1 MRDSTSPKATLDLIL
16 QRCPPVDT
24 KATRWGIEKEPVAKK
39 AYQEYMCTRHN
50 DFRLCDVGFVVDV
63 KDNFLG
69 ASPDGI
75 WTCSCHGL
83 GTLEVKCP
91 WELAFALCVRWHNQ
105 PSSDPANVLAN
116 KEPPVSSNSV
126 PIFELVQQP
135 TSLQT
140 MRRGGSAGDAAVAMA
155 AVLQVVSP
163 IGSGVG
169 GDCFGIFYDASTG
182 TIRCLDGSGRSPA
195 ALTREHLMS
204 AETDGFI
211 KADSRGLL
219 ATVPGAVKAW
229 FETVLHFGSGKL
241 SMSEILEPAVRFA
254 EEGFP
259 LSLPGSFFWERA
271 KPKLLRMHGGRAYL
285 IDGET
290 IPSPGDILCNLP
302 MAGLLKRIADEG
314 PSALYMGPVAQ
325 NIVEAVAEV
334 GGLMT
339 LDDLRKHL
347 ESSEPTVLPAI
358 STTYRGTTVHTTPL
372 PSQGAILLDALNIL
386 ELFDLQSTKSNPAK
400 YYHLVIEAMRLAS
413 EDGLL
418 HVADPQ
424 FSNIDQL
431 IRKEHG
437 EKRKEL
443 LDVER
448 FVPRCSKDLPNG
460 KQGGTTFMAAVDPW
474 GNACSFITSIAHPF
488 GCTTVP
494 EYGFGVHARGDGFN
508 TMLGHPNCAAP
519 CKKPFHSLMPVLV
532 TDSSSGKLLS
542 LVGTMGGSAQPQ
554 AILQ

>member
-1 MRDSTSPKATLDLIL
+1 
-16 QRCPPVDT
+16 
-24 KATRWGIEKEPVAKK
+24 
-39 AYQEYMCTRHN
+39 
-50 DFRLCDVGFVVDV
+50 
-63 KDNFLG
+63 
-69 ASPDGI
+69 
-75 WTCSCHGL
+75 
-83 GTLEVKCP
+83 
-91 WELAFALCVRWHNQ
+91 
-105 PSSDPANVLAN
+105 
-116 KEPPVSSNSV
+116 
-126 PIFELVQQP
+126 
-135 TSLQT
+135 

-195 ALTREHLMS
+195 ALTKEHLIS

-229 FETVLHFGSGKL
+229 FETVEHFGSGKL

-254 EEGFP
+254 KEGFP
-259 LSLPGSFFWERA
+259 LSLPGALLWERA

-290 IPSPGDILCNLP
+290 VPSPGDILNNVP

-314 PSALYMGPVAQ
+314 PSALYTGPVAQ

-386 ELFDLQSTKSNPAK
+386 ELFDLEPTKSNPAK

-508 TMLGHPNCAAP
+508 TMLEHPNCAAP

-542 LVGTMGGSAQPQ
+542 LVGTVGGSAQPQ
-554 AILQ
+554 AILQVLLNMVEHGLNPQEAIDKPRLRIGWSRTFHPDDPLTVEDDVDAELIEGLKERGHAFKQVVSGIDRSDMGHVHVISRGRWWDPERCGSDGQGTEDGVLWCGADQRCGGVAMAY